1 MPLLVAQGMLGAG
14 VAEQWLSPTVVGGEE
29 AAKSAAMVLAVL
41 VTTVV
46 LAVVMHYGAVEEVV
60 ARLER

>member
-29 AAKSAAMVLAVL
+29 AAKSEAMAA
-41 VTTVV
+41 
-46 LAVVMHYGAVEEVV
+46 
-60 ARLER
+60 